1 MQERLQ
7 KEVFQSEIFEA
18 VFQKTP
24 RPNLTDRVTPISA
37 DMLLENLGL
46 SPADRL
52 TLINQVEVI
61 IHCASST

>member
-1 MQERLQ
+1 VQERLQ

-24 RPNLTDRVTPISA
+24 RQSLTDRVTPISA